1 MFKKLCVVFAALLVL
16 SVFVSNYAQPRED
29 EKKPSVWMKKK
40 LDYSQEILA
49 GLANEDFKAI
59 ATSARAMNDLNQFE
73 KFFRARTPE
82 YREQLQIF
90 DTANKALVRQAEKE
104 NLDGATIAF
113 MQLTT
118 SCVNCHKIVRNPMP

>member
-1 MFKKLCVVFAALLVL
+1 
-16 SVFVSNYAQPRED
+16 
-29 EKKPSVWMKKK
+29 
-40 LDYSQEILA
+40 
-49 GLANEDFKAI
+49 
-59 ATSARAMNDLNQFE
+59 MNDLNQFE

-82 YREQLQIF
+82 YREQLQVF
-90 DTANKALVRQAEKE
+90 DTANKALVRQAEHE